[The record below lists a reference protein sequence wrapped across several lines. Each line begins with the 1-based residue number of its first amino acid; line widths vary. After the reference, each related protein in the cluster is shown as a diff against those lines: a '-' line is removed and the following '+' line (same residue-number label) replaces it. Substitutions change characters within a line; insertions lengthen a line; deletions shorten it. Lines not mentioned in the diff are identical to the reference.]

1 MEQQLQ
7 QEVEAVPGDEA
18 IPGSMAG
25 VPGSLD
31 LSSAQGVTLLLL
43 FAASALT
50 VLAWLAQYLEQGGG
64 RRRHLPP
71 PLLLRLLPRGLL
83 GGAAAGPR
91 SRLGGVADPA
101 SLVAG
106 LAAVPSWGAE
116 LGRAWLRA
124 LNEQHGHRHG
134 SSLQIAFEE
143 DGPTHDALRLS
154 NVTYGDGQSDSN
166 MALVCDVEAESV
178 SFGVSVSQ
186 HPPAPVALQSL
197 TARLAPLSVQLVLQ
211 VEEVS
216 PGQVLLTWKHTTKP
230 QGLSLTLVPRG
241 QREGAGGSVDVP
253 TVTQLVKDAI
263 LGAQPAVLLTLS
275 PYRAAQGG
283 GVKPDGLVTSPPKPP
298 RLVDK
303 KLLLRIQSATGAP
316 AGAGE
321 LCCHVEM
328 NEPPQQHRTRPVP
341 GAAASPSWEQSFC
354 FDLNTRSREI
364 RLRLLDTSKGKEAVC
379 IGRAA
384 VPLDVGRALPSGR
397 HTLTLLPPTASP
409 TDRTPSPL
417 AAAANVTLELCYQE
431 GGEARSPGPLAAS
444 VRPAATP
451 SKKVEMERTVMADGT
466 VVTTV
471 TTLQTRAGRGTP
483 SATTPFC
490 VGSPRAHACA
500 DSPARS
506 PVKVTVTEKS
516 TVQEEV
522 PAGESQG
529 GATAASAACTDVAL
543 QHNGLDA
550 VAETAIRQLTES
562 ALRNTKATPTKRST
576 LIISGVSKMPLIQD
590 EAALSQLYSMNMD
603 GDDAGPSPLPHHY
616 HHHPAATTSSFSS
629 LPSSVQQLALCGP
642 QSPSAA
648 NSTGDSLLDAATAAA
663 AATIGA
669 ASSSPAAVAA
679 GGQPSMSDADSE
691 RGSTVGFETG
701 SLKEHKAG
709 FLHGGLFRR
718 RHRKKKDAGLSQ
730 SHNDLPSMGPGH
742 TLVAGQTQTLGPG
755 LSHVL
760 AKHRKTYTLS
770 RLLSKRFKAKH
781 RENGKT
787 AAP

>member
-1 MEQQLQ
+1 MEQEQ
-7 QEVEAVPGDEA
+7 QEMEALPGVEAT
-18 IPGSMAG
+18 
-25 VPGSLD
+25 PGSLD

-71 PLLLRLLPRGLL
+71 HHPPLLLRLLPRGLL
-83 GGAAAGPR
+83 GRAATGPW
-91 SRLGGVADPA
+91 SCLGGLADPA

-116 LGRAWLRA
+116 LGRAWMRA

-154 NVTYGDGQSDSN
+154 NVTYGDSQSDSN

-186 HPPAPVALQSL
+186 HPPAPVALRSFM
-197 TARLAPLSVQLVLQ
+197 ARLAPLSVQLVLQ

-216 PGQVLLTWKHTTKP
+216 PGQALLTWKPTTKP

-241 QREGAGGSVDVP
+241 QREGAAGGSVDVP

-275 PYRAAQGG
+275 PYRAAQGA
-283 GVKPDGLVTSPPKPP
+283 GVKPEGLVTSPPKPP

-341 GAAASPSWEQSFC
+341 GTAASHSWEQSFC

-364 RLRLLDTSKGKEAVC
+364 RLRLLDTSKGKEGVC

-431 GGEARSPGPLAAS
+431 GGEARSPGTLAVS
-444 VRPAATP
+444 GRPAATP

-483 SATTPFC
+483 S
-490 VGSPRAHACA
+490 

-506 PVKVTVTEKS
+506 PVKVTVTEKN
-516 TVQEEV
+516 TVQEEG
-522 PAGESQG
+522 PAAGESQG

-616 HHHPAATTSSFSS
+616 HHHPSAATTSSSS

-642 QSPSAA
+642 QSPPAA

-663 AATIGA
+663 AATIA
-669 ASSSPAAVAA
+669 ATSSSPAAVAA

-718 RHRKKKDAGLSQ
+718 RHKKKKDAGLSQ

>member
-1 MEQQLQ
+1 MEQEQ
-7 QEVEAVPGDEA
+7 QEMEALPGVEAT
-18 IPGSMAG
+18 
-25 VPGSLD
+25 PGSLD

-71 PLLLRLLPRGLL
+71 HHPPLLLRLLPRGLL
-83 GGAAAGPR
+83 GRAATGPW
-91 SRLGGVADPA
+91 SCLGGLADPA

-116 LGRAWLRA
+116 LGRAWMRA

-154 NVTYGDGQSDSN
+154 NVTYGDSQSDSN

-186 HPPAPVALQSL
+186 HPPAPVALRSFM
-197 TARLAPLSVQLVLQ
+197 ARLAPLSVQLVLQ

-216 PGQVLLTWKHTTKP
+216 PGQVLLTWKPTTKP

-241 QREGAGGSVDVP
+241 QREGAAGGSVDVP

-275 PYRAAQGG
+275 PYRAAQVGRRFSSRLSDYC
-283 GVKPDGLVTSPPKPP
+283 VNYSSDG
-298 RLVDK
+298 R
-303 KLLLRIQSATGAP
+303 RR
-316 AGAGE
+316 AGE

-341 GAAASPSWEQSFC
+341 GTAASHSWEQSFC

-364 RLRLLDTSKGKEAVC
+364 RLRLLDTSKGKEGVC

-431 GGEARSPGPLAAS
+431 GGEARSPGTLAVS
-444 VRPAATP
+444 GRPAATP

-483 SATTPFC
+483 S
-490 VGSPRAHACA
+490 

-506 PVKVTVTEKS
+506 PVKVTVTEKN
-516 TVQEEV
+516 TVQEEG
-522 PAGESQG
+522 PAAGESQG
-529 GATAASAACTDVAL
+529 GATAASAACTGPFHRCPA
-543 QHNGLDA
+543 HNGLDA

-616 HHHPAATTSSFSS
+616 HHHPSAATTSSSS

-642 QSPSAA
+642 QSPPAA

-663 AATIGA
+663 AAATIGA
-669 ASSSPAAVAA
+669 TSSSPAAVAA

-718 RHRKKKDAGLSQ
+718 RHKKKKDAGLSQ